1 MLQVLK
7 DVEECYFYNFSGIGL
22 VKGFKKCIFESASF
36 IKVNVVLISFGAIGS
51 KLNFDGN

>member
-1 MLQVLK
+1 MLFLQFFQESVWVIK
-7 DVEECYFYNFSGIGL
+7 I
-22 VKGFKKCIFESASF
+22 FKKCIFESASF